1 MNIPLLPRCARGGK
15 AARLALTAA
24 FALSLFLP
32 APYLS
37 EAAAEETVTVLKQ
50 DGTPLFELHF
60 FSKGE
65 AIDEDEGGAFLS
77 TWTLSD
83 AQKKLGE
90 WAQYAEEGP
99 LDPQA
104 LAERIETILADP
116 ELRRRMAEQGRA
128 YAARFEPDV
137 IAAELLAVYRK
148 VLGK

>member
-1 MNIPLLPRCARGGK
+1 MNLPHLPRCARGGK
-15 AARLALTAA
+15 AARLAMAAA

-83 AQKKLGE
+83 AQKNAVTSAAAL
-90 WAQYAEEGP
+90 WAEVVGSVFRMPENP
-99 LDPQA
+99 LFYLQF
-104 LAERIETILADP
+104 R
-116 ELRRRMAEQGRA
+116 LR
-128 YAARFEPDV
+128 V
-137 IAAELLAVYRK
+137 RK
-148 VLGK
+148 